1 MSAIEETSR
10 ERPAAD
16 PAVGA
21 PRGSGSGRATRG
33 SGFLALA
40 LLLAAIADGPSLL
53 GTANE
58 TLFTTMFTL
67 MALAQAWNLLGGYGG
82 QFSIG
87 HGLFVGL
94 GGYTTT
100 LLLIHTGLPLSGSI
114 AGAVVVSGIIGAVS
128 GIPLLR
134 LRGVYYSVGTIGLLL
149 AVQAWFTNWS
159 YAGQTTGV
167 IMPASGT
174 LGFNTQYYL
183 AAGVV
188 VLTTVLVWGLVRSR
202 FGRRLMAVRD
212 DEEAAAEL
220 GVDAFKVK
228 LLAMTISAML
238 VGLAGSMNAFQQL
251 TLEPYSAYSISW
263 AINMILACVIGG
275 LATVPGPLIGAALMF
290 ELQQRLQGASDVAP
304 LVEGVILL
312 IVIRFVPGGIW
323 GLLCRWWTN
332 LQSLIPRKASS

>member
-1 MSAIEETSR
+1 MSAIEETRPDQGAALTPPAGSQGGNRRLASR
-10 ERPAAD
+10 GGGVVAF
-16 PAVGA
+16 VI
-21 PRGSGSGRATRG
+21 
-33 SGFLALA
+33 
-40 LLLAAIADGPSLL
+40 LLAAIADGPHLL

-58 TLFTTMFTL
+58 TLWTTIFTL

-94 GGYTTT
+94 GGYTSTI
-100 LLLIHTGLPLSGSI
+100 LLLHTGLPVAGAI
-114 AGAVVVSGIIGAVS
+114 AGAVLVSGIIGAVS
-128 GIPLLR
+128 AVPLLR

-167 IMPASGT
+167 VMPASGT
-174 LGFNTQYYL
+174 LGFNAQYYM

-188 VLTTVLVWGLVRSR
+188 VLTTVVVWGLVRSR

-220 GVDAFKVK
+220 GVDGFKVK

-238 VGLAGSMNAFQQL
+238 VGLAGSMNGFQQL
-251 TLEPYSAYSISW
+251 TLEPYSAFSISW

-290 ELQQRLQGASDVAP
+290 ELQQRLQGSSDLAP

-323 GLLCRWWTN
+323 GLLCRWWAT
-332 LQSLIPRKASS
+332 LTELVARKSAS